1 MKLLKDY
8 KGAILIYLVITLVN
22 VIWITNYNNEDKRQ
36 VNNDNAVVMSEKI
49 NY

>member
-1 MKLLKDY
+1 MKLLNDY
-8 KGAILIYLVITLVN
+8 KGAILIYLVITLIN

-36 VNNDNAVVMSEKI
+36 VNNDNTVVMSEKI

>member
-8 KGAILIYLVITLVN
+8 KGAILIYLVITLIN
-22 VIWITNYNNEDKRQ
+22 VIWVTNYNNEDKRQ
-36 VNNDNAVVMSEKI
+36 VSNDNAVVMSEKI

>member
-8 KGAILIYLVITLVN
+8 NGAILIYLVITLIN

-36 VNNDNAVVMSEKI
+36 VNNDNTVVMSEKI

>member
-8 KGAILIYLVITLVN
+8 KGAILIYLVITLIN

-36 VNNDNAVVMSEKI
+36 LNNDNTVVMSEKI

>member
-8 KGAILIYLVITLVN
+8 KGAILIYLVITLIN

>member
-8 KGAILIYLVITLVN
+8 KGAILIYLVITLIN

-36 VNNDNAVVMSEKI
+36 VNNDNTVVMSEKI

>member
-36 VNNDNAVVMSEKI
+36 VSNDNAVVMSEKI